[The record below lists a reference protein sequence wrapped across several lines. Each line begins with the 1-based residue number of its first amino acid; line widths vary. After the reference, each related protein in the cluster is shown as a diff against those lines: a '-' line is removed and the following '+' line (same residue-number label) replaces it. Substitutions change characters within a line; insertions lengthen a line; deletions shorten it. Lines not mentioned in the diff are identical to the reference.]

1 MSATRSTQPMPR
13 EYTGYEALAFASS
26 GSVTMMNPGQR
37 LDDRVA
43 LVTGAGSG
51 IGRAIAMRFAGAGAR
66 VALIDI
72 AEAAARGAAAEIEA
86 AGGSALASG
95 CDVTNQR
102 GVDDIFRM
110 VHERFGSIDIL
121 VNSAGVAHVGTVE
134 QTSEEDFDRVYS
146 VNVKGVYNCLRAG
159 VAAMKGKGGAIL
171 NIASVASSVGIADRF
186 AYSMSK
192 GAVLTMTYSV
202 ARDYVDHKIRCNS
215 IAPARIHTPFVDGFL
230 ARSYPGRER
239 EMFEQLSRSQPIGRM
254 GRPEEVAELAL
265 FLCSDAAG
273 FITGSNYAI
282 DGGFV
287 SLKV

>member
-1 MSATRSTQPMPR
+1 VNDTDSLSSAAT
-13 EYTGYEALAFASS
+13 LA
-26 GSVTMMNPGQR
+26 QR
-37 LDDRVA
+37 LDQKTA

-51 IGRAIAMRFAGAGAR
+51 IGRAIAIRFARAGAR
-66 VALIDI
+66 VAALDVADGATRETVSAIGEVGATAI
-72 AEAAARGAAAEIEA
+72 AVQ
-86 AGGSALASG
+86 
-95 CDVTNQR
+95 CDVTKQR
-102 GVDDIFRM
+102 EVDDAFRA
-110 VHERFGSIDIL
+110 VRGRFGGIDIL

-134 QTSEEDFDRVYS
+134 QTSEEDFDRVYA

-159 VAAMKGKGGAIL
+159 IAAMKERGGAIL

-202 ARDYVDHKIRCNS
+202 ARDYVHHNIRCNCV
-215 IAPARIHTPFVDGFL
+215 APARIHTPFVDGFL
-230 ARSYPGRER
+230 ARSYPGREA
-239 EMFEQLSRSQPIGRM
+239 EIFEQLSKTQPIGRM

-265 FLCSDAAG
+265 FLCSDAAT

-287 SLKV
+287 SLKM